1 MKNIIFSY
9 LLVIICATVFAQNDQ
24 IYSLHQAS
32 INSEFS
38 EYSAIYAG
46 EKLIWVSDNKPV
58 GLLSRGDETTGRA
71 FHDLFTNSTDK
82 KIADLLL
89 ILNSRFHE
97 GPLYISKDGNLCL
110 FTRSAFVNNK
120 KRYDEGEKMPLQ
132 LFYVYFFGYEWGEI
146 KEFSMNSLDNSVCHL
161 VIKKEEYYFYFVSD
175 MKGGFGGSDIYRVSF
190 NDGKFGEPENLG
202 KEVNSDSNEL
212 FPFISETGDLYFSS
226 DIKGGFGGLD
236 VYKCDYQ
243 GQNFGFRKNIGA
255 PFNSESDDFG
265 FSIFKNENN
274 IESGIISSNRQGGKG
289 LDDVYFWGS
298 NVKSLKLRGK
308 ITDKN
313 SNPVANTLINY
324 TFPDGKTG
332 LIRTDINGNYQFE
345 VPRNSFCSLEFSH
358 EAYFNDE
365 VDLSTET
372 ALLNEFIEYNLSL
385 EDFPVF
391 TIKPVEVDGV
401 AIQGMKVGINCNGD
415 DVYTGVTGENGVS
428 WEFPHT
434 FRRGDSVT
442 MIVDFNKKGYLNR
455 KITIKMVIENG
466 GEIIIPREN
475 LVFVKAEEKLE
486 ISKIIDLNPIYYDL
500 AKWDIRNDASMELD
514 KVIEFLNSN
523 PDVVLELSSHT
534 DCRGSDSDNLV
545 LSEKRAQAAADYIR
559 KGIINPNQIVGK
571 GYGETSPVKDCPDC
585 SNCSEENHASNR
597 RTEFT
602 IVKISN

>member
-1 MKNIIFSY
+1 MKNI
-9 LLVIICATVFAQNDQ
+9 LLGLFLLMICRIVFAQTDQ
-24 IYSLHQAS
+24 IYSLYQAS

-71 FHDLFTNSTDK
+71 FHDLFTNSTNQ

-97 GPLYISKDGNLCL
+97 GPLYISNDGNLCF
-110 FTRSAFVNNK
+110 FTRSAFMNNK
-120 KRYDEGEKMPLQ
+120 KRYDDGEKMPLQ
-132 LFYVYFFGYEWGEI
+132 LFYVYFDGHEWGEI
-146 KEFSMNSLDNSVCHL
+146 QEFSMNSLDYSVGHPAMN
-161 VIKKEEYYFYFVSD
+161 KEENYLYFVSD

-190 NDGKFGEPENLG
+190 NDGKFGTPENLG

-212 FPFISETGDLYFSS
+212 FPFISESGILYFSS
-226 DIKGGFGGLD
+226 DTKGGFGGLD
-236 VYKCDYQ
+236 VYKCDFD
-243 GQNFGFRKNIGA
+243 GQKFDYRKNMGT
-255 PFNSESDDFG
+255 PFNSDSDDFG
-265 FSIFKNENN
+265 FSSFVNENN
-274 IESGIISSNRQGGKG
+274 SDYGLISSNRQGGKG
-289 LDDVYFWGS
+289 LDDVYYWGS
-298 NVKSLKLRGK
+298 NVKSLKLKGK

-313 SNPVANTLINY
+313 SNPVANALINY

-332 LIRTDINGNYQFE
+332 VIRTDVNGNYQFE
-345 VPRNSFCSLEFSH
+345 VPRNSFCSMEFSH
-358 EAYFNDE
+358 EAYFNDN

-372 ALLNEFIEYNLSL
+372 ALLNEFIEHNLIL

-391 TIKPVEVDGV
+391 TIKPVEVDGI
-401 AIQGMKVGINCNGD
+401 AIQGMKVGINCNGA

-434 FRRGDSVT
+434 YRRGDSVT

-455 KITIKMVIENG
+455 KITINMIIEDG
-466 GEIIIPREN
+466 GEIVIPREN

-500 AKWDIRNDASMELD
+500 AKWNIRSDAASELD
-514 KVIEFLNSN
+514 KVIEFLNNN
-523 PDVVLELSSHT
+523 PDVILELSSHT
-534 DCRGSDSDNLV
+534 DCRGSDKDNLA

-559 KGIINPNQIVGK
+559 KGITNPNQIVGK
-571 GYGETSPVKDCPDC
+571 GYGETQPVNECSDC
-585 SNCSEENHASNR
+585 SKCSEENHAANR

-602 IVKISN
+602 IVKVSN